1 MPGQKPPKKPQ
12 KTASTR
18 KAGQQTL
25 YTEEL
30 ANEILDRLI
39 AGESLH
45 AIIKSDPERFPAYT
59 TILLWAD
66 DDREGFR
73 VRFEAAKAH
82 GYDRRA
88 ENLLKIARGDPDAG
102 STGDVK
108 RDRLIWDAERWDL
121 SKRDSKRF
129 GDKLQVESEVT
140 HKFETLDDDALNARI
155 TAILSKIG
163 AAPKD

>member
-1 MPGQKPPKKPQ
+1 MPGQKPPKKPR
-12 KTASTR
+12 KTAAGR

-25 YTEEL
+25 YTEAL

-45 AIIKSDPERFPAYT
+45 AIIMSDPERFPAYT
-59 TILLWAD
+59 TILLWAS

-73 VRFEAAKAH
+73 ARFEAAKSH

-88 ENLLKIARGDPDAG
+88 ENLLKIARGDQGAG

-129 GDKLQVESEVT
+129 GDKLQVDSEVI

-155 TAILSKIG
+155 ATILGMMSS
-163 AAPKD
+163 AAKG